1 MNAWYGDLPAGWRE
15 RRVKHVFREVTDL
28 STDGDETLLSVSEYF
43 GVKPRADVIEEGDFL
58 SRAESF
64 VGYKRVKVNDLAM
77 NIMLAW
83 KTGLGF
89 SAHDGIISPA
99 YSVFRLTEPGYNP
112 WYFDYLLRSRQ
123 AVDEFHRW
131 SYGIMDSRLRL
142 YPTVFLGLR
151 LPVPPVHIQGAIAAY
166 LDSETARI
174 DALIDRKQRFIDL
187 LLEKRTALITH
198 AVTKGL
204 DPNAEM
210 VDSGIEWIGSVP
222 AHWGV
227 GRLKDLASFVTSGSR
242 GWAQYYADDGPMFLR
257 ITNLPRG
264 GSVDLLMED
273 LRYVDVPAGA
283 EGARTQV
290 QEGDILISI
299 TAEMGAVAVV
309 PCGLGEAY
317 VSQHV
322 ALTRPKRSV
331 DSRWLAYVMASNVGC
346 QHYENRLYG
355 GTKIQLSLDDVRET
369 PIPIPPIA
377 EGMAIKEHL
386 DRETSQLGVLVEKT
400 RQSIDLLREY
410 RTALISAAVT
420 GQIDIPG
427 TDETEDVA

>member
-1 MNAWYGDLPAGWRE
+1 MQRPVRPEDDVVTAFRDGQVTLRSLRRSDGYTFSDKEIGYQGIRTGDLVIHQMDAFAGAI
-15 RRVKHVFREVTDL
+15 
-28 STDGDETLLSVSEYF
+28 GVSE
-43 GVKPRADVIEEGDFL
+43 ADGKSTPVYTVL
-58 SRAESF
+58 Q
-64 VGYKRVKVNDLAM
+64 
-77 NIMLAW
+77 
-83 KTGLGF
+83 
-89 SAHDGIISPA
+89 PA
-99 YSVFRLTEPGYNP
+99 KACDVDNRFYM
-112 WYFDYLLRSRQ
+112 YLLRHLAQSDYILSLAKGIRERST
-123 AVDEFHRW
+123 DFRW
-131 SYGIMDSRLRL
+131 AELAEL
-142 YPTVFLGLR
+142 E
-151 LPVPPVHIQGAIAAY
+151 LPIPPLVVQRKIVCH
-166 LDSETARI
+166 LDSETAHI

-187 LLEKRTALITH
+187 LLDKRTALITQ

-204 DPNAEM
+204 DPNAKM

-222 AHWGV
+222 AHWRV
-227 GRLKDLASFVTSGSR
+227 GRLKDLAPFVTSGSR

-322 ALTRPKRSV
+322 ALTRPQRSV

-377 EGMAIKEHL
+377 ECMAIKEHL
-386 DRETSQLGVLVEKT
+386 DRETIRLGVLVDKT
-400 RQSIDLLREY
+400 SNSIDLLREY

-427 TDETEDVA
+427 TETTEEVA

>member
-1 MNAWYGDLPAGWRE
+1 MRGALSLKRHVDFYSGAAFPQDEQGRQDGELPFVKVSDLGCDGP
-15 RRVKHVFREVTDL
+15 EVT
-28 STDGDETLLSVSEYF
+28 
-43 GVKPRADVIEEGDFL
+43 
-58 SRAESF
+58 RAEST
-64 VGYKRVKVNDLAM
+64 VDLATARRLGARPAPRGTIVFPKVGAALLTNRRRILGCTAVFDNNVM
-77 NIMLAW
+77 GFRPKANNDPRWFYYWSTTLDMTELANP
-83 KTGLGF
+83 GAL
-89 SAHDGIISPA
+89 P
-99 YSVFRLTEPGYNP
+99 SVTVGQVGSVAVAVPGE
-112 WYFDYLLRSRQ
+112 R
-123 AVDEFHRW
+123 
-131 SYGIMDSRLRL
+131 
-142 YPTVFLGLR
+142 
-151 LPVPPVHIQGAIAAY
+151 IQRVVADY

-198 AVTKGL
+198 AVTKGV

-227 GRLKDLASFVTSGSR
+227 GRLKDLAPFVTSGSR

-377 EGMAIKEHL
+377 ECMAIKEHL
-386 DRETSQLGVLVEKT
+386 DRETSQLGVLVDKT
-400 RQSIDLLREY
+400 RVSIDLLREY